1 MGTIKPAYTTAVS
14 SLISE
19 DETLV
24 FRDGTEQWETSIR
37 NHIDSTRMV
46 GMENNLTLQQFFAR
60 PIKVASYV
68 WDPAAVTPFFQNFN
82 PWTLFF
88 EDPNVINRMNNYQ
101 LLQATLK
108 VKFVIN
114 GNSFYFGRLMADY
127 HMEGINDDLSATS
140 GAILANAIQA
150 SQRMHLFIDPC
161 LSQAGTMHLPFVK
174 QQNTMN
180 LRAANWRFMGDINIR
195 QLQPLKHSNGSTT
208 PVDISVF
215 VWSED
220 VKLSMPTSISAFG
233 ITPQAGDEYAVKP
246 VSSMMTTIAKIAGKL
261 ESIPW
266 ITPYA
271 KATGMVASGIGM
283 VASAFG
289 FSRPASIDNP
299 TCVRRVLVSSL
310 ANTNRGDTCTKL
322 TVDSKQEI
330 TVDPAVVG
338 VDVEDELSIKHIA
351 GVQSY
356 ITQFPFTVA
365 APIGQVLWN
374 CRVSPI
380 HQTSDGLFR
389 YNPAMTFATIPFSYW
404 RGSIKYRFQIV
415 ASAFHKGRLLV
426 QYDPGWSGNQKT
438 SLQYSR
444 IIDLSNERDFT
455 IEVCWGQDT
464 SFLPVPA
471 LATNFSTTAYISS
484 LLGTNGVLTVSVLN
498 SLTSPS
504 SVVNNDIAINVFA
517 NAADDFEVAVPNDLF
532 KGYSYLPPAG
542 VAPQAGDVDGS
553 GMSDDTP
560 EENAPITLD
569 SKECVGA
576 DIVKTDNT
584 LDVFFG
590 ESIQSF
596 RQLLKRYM
604 LHSVYPCLGVSN
616 SLTNWNEFDF
626 PVYRGFGP
634 DARHVVTGPV
644 NANIVNTT
652 LLNYITPAFVAFRGS
667 MRSKYMLF
675 GTGTTPATLA
685 VTRNN
690 QNTTYSTGTII
701 PTNTNAG
708 TFSSTFLSP
717 YPTGFQGSEITHTG
731 IQPAVE
737 VEFPYYT
744 QLRYT
749 RARQFS
755 RLSNGFSNLMHIF
768 TVLLGTV
775 TATDRPFIQ
784 RYISVGED
792 FSLVMFQGQ
801 PPYLET
807 VSLVPT

>member
-1 MGTIKPAYTTAVS
+1 MGAIKPSYTTAVS

-37 NHIDSTRMV
+37 THIDSTRLV
-46 GMENNLTLQQFFAR
+46 GMDSSLTLQQFFAR
-60 PIKVASYV
+60 PIKVASYI
-68 WDPAAVTPFFQNFN
+68 WDPASVTPFFQTLN

-114 GNSFYFGRLMADY
+114 GNSFYYGRLMVDY
-127 HMEGINDDLSATS
+127 HMEGANDNLSATS

-174 QQNTMN
+174 QENALI
-180 LRAANWRFMGDINIR
+180 LRAADWRTMGNIYIR
-195 QLQPLKHSNGSTT
+195 QLQALKHANGSTT

-220 VKLSMPTSISAFG
+220 VKLSIPTTLSAFG
-233 ITPQAGDEYAVKP
+233 ITPQAGDEYSVKP
-246 VSSMMTTIAKIAGKL
+246 VSSVMSTVSKIAGKL
-261 ESIPW
+261 EAIPW

-271 KATGMVASGIGM
+271 KATGMIASGMG
-283 VASAFG
+283 ALAAAFG
-289 FSRPASIDNP
+289 FSRPAVLDNP
-299 TCVRRVLVSSL
+299 MYVRRVLTSSM

-322 TVDSKQEI
+322 TVDSKQEL

-380 HQTSDGLFR
+380 HQTADGVFR
-389 YNPAMTFATIPFSYW
+389 YNPAMTFASIPFLYW
-404 RGSIKYRFQIV
+404 RGKIKYRFQIV
-415 ASAFHKGRLLV
+415 ASAFHKGRLLI
-426 QYDPGWSGNQKT
+426 QYDPGWSATQKT

-455 IEVCWGQDT
+455 IEVCWGQST
-464 SFLPVPA
+464 SFLPIPS
-471 LATNFSTTAYISS
+471 LAPNFSTTIINGA
-484 LLGTNGVLTVSVLN
+484 LTGTNGVLTVSVLN
-498 SLTSPS
+498 SLTTPS
-504 SVVNNDIAINVFA
+504 SAINNDIAINVFA
-517 NAADDFEVAVPNDLF
+517 SAGDDFEAAVPNDVF
-532 KGYSYLPPAG
+532 KGYSYLPAVG
-542 VAPQAGDVDGS
+542 VTPQAGDVDGS
-553 GMSDDTP
+553 GPSDDTP
-560 EENAPITLD
+560 EENAPITHE
-569 SKECVGA
+569 SKECVA
-576 DIVKTDNT
+576 KEIATTDNT

-604 LHSVYPCLGVSN
+604 LHSVYPCFGVSN

-626 PVYRGFGP
+626 PVYRGFSP
-634 DARHVVTGPV
+634 DPRHVVTGPV

-652 LLNYITPAFVAFRGS
+652 LLNYLTPAFVAFRGS
-667 MRSKYMLF
+667 MRSKYLLF
-675 GTGTTPATLA
+675 GTGLTPATLS

-690 QNTTYSTGTII
+690 GSNTYSTGTIV
-701 PTNTNAG
+701 PVATNAA
-708 TFSSTFLSP
+708 TFSSTLLNP
-717 YPTGFQGSEITHTG
+717 YPTGFQGTEITQTG
-731 IQPAVE
+731 VQPCVE

-744 QLRYT
+744 PLRYT
-749 RARQFS
+749 RARRFN
-755 RLSNGFSNLMHIF
+755 RLSQGFNNLMHTF

-775 TATDRPFIQ
+775 STEQPYIQ
-784 RYISVGED
+784 RYVSVGED

-801 PPYLET
+801 PPYLDT
-807 VSLVPT
+807 ITLTPV